1 MPDVSA
7 IMAEMLARARA
18 ASAPQAA
25 PNHPVV
31 VPGLGRK
38 KAKTVE
44 ASVDLK
50 QIEDFFNRGDEEKA
64 KATDK
69 LFEVWNMMG
78 ADPDA
83 APARE
88 ALFNNPIIQKQLA
101 ERFGKDP
108 RITQASS
115 EDTSIQPPIGMEGEP
130 MGKDRMYTKIRER
143 GGTGE
148 RYQSTLQTPV
158 ERNPAIGGKEVEQP
172 ITATTYKFVDLA
184 APEKYQRDL
193 TIQKMTPEMRE
204 KHFREPS
211 KGPLDFFS
219 GETATDDE
227 IAKFKRNTAL
237 GGKPLGPAGPNKNA
251 QKVLDDWNA
260 YYLQVYG
267 KGRDQYDPK
276 DAEFNYQ
283 DTIKLGGKARQTIL
297 DLRAAGG
304 STKEMAGVI
313 AGFKTSIQK
322 EFKALDPKTPA
333 NIEKMK
339 HYVTLYGDILKE
351 SQTEYAGDY
360 ADLIDFHN
368 YLGKMGVQG
377 YGVGSATGW
386 LKENG
391 FSNKQIEQI
400 GKKTTAFKEAEAQY
414 KIRRQAELDQAQK
427 IFKNALIY
435 LEDRKKSAL
444 QRALGSVSR
453 GYYGVLRGEAAYKWA
468 LENGPKYG
476 LKNLKGGK
484 DER

>member
-18 ASAPQAA
+18 ANAPQAS

-50 QIEDFFNRGDEEKA
+50 QIEDFFNKGDEEKA

-88 ALFNNPIIQKQLA
+88 ALFSNPVIQKQMA

-108 RITQASS
+108 RIMRVDD
-115 EDTSIQPPIGMEGEP
+115 EDTSLQSPIGIEGEP
-130 MGKDRMYTKIRER
+130 IGKDKGVGVVKEKE
-143 GGTGE
+143 GTGE
-148 RYQSTLQTPV
+148 RYLTNVITPAS
-158 ERNPAIGGKEVEQP
+158 RRPATGGSEVGQP
-172 ITATTYKFVDLA
+172 INIARYKFVDLA
-184 APEKYQRDL
+184 APEQYQKEVTL
-193 TIQKMTPEMRE
+193 KNMSPEMRE

-227 IAKFKRNTAL
+227 IAKYKQNTAMVAPPT
-237 GGKPLGPAGPNKNA
+237 KPLGTNKNA
-251 QKVLDDWNA
+251 QKVLEDWNA
-260 YYLQVYG
+260 YYLQAYG
-267 KGRDQYDPK
+267 KLRDQYDPK

-283 DTIKLGGKARQTIL
+283 NLVNLGGKAKQTIN
-297 DLRAAGG
+297 DLRASGAGYKDM
-304 STKEMAGVI
+304 SGVV
-313 AGFKTSIQK
+313 AAFRTAVQK
-322 EFKALDPKTPA
+322 EFRALDPATPS

-339 HYVTLYGDILKE
+339 HYVTEYQDILAHAR
-351 SQTEYAGDY
+351 SDYAGDY
-360 ADLIDFHN
+360 ADLMDLHN
-368 YLGKMGVQG
+368 YLAKRGVQG
-377 YGVGSATGW
+377 YSISNATEWMREIG
-386 LKENG
+386 LTPQ
-391 FSNKQIEQI
+391 QIEQI
-400 GKKTTAFKEAEAQY
+400 GKRTLAFKEQEAAD
-414 KIRRQAELDQAQK
+414 KIRKQAELDEARK
-427 IFKNALIY
+427 IFKNAQIY
-435 LEDRKKSAL
+435 LEDRKKPIM
-444 QRALGSVSR
+444 QRILGSTSR
-453 GYYGVLRGEAAYKWA
+453 GYFGVLRGEAAYKWA

-476 LKNLKGGK
+476 LYLKGGK

>member
-18 ASAPQAA
+18 ASAPQAS

-38 KAKTVE
+38 KSKTVE

-50 QIEDFFNRGDEEKA
+50 QIENFFKRGDEEKE

-88 ALFNNPIIQKQLA
+88 ALFSNPVIQKQMA

-108 RITQASS
+108 RIVQSS
-115 EDTSIQPPIGMEGEP
+115 EDASIQPAIGVEGEP
-130 MGKDRMYTKIRER
+130 MGKDRINTQIVEKES
-143 GGTGE
+143 TGE
-148 RYQSTLQTPV
+148 RYQSTHQTPAL
-158 ERNPAIGGKEVEQP
+158 RHPSTGGKEYGQP
-172 ITATTYKFVDLA
+172 ATMAKYTFVDLA
-184 APEKYQRDL
+184 APEKYQKDL
-193 TIQKMTPEMRE
+193 AIQKMTPEMRE
-204 KHFREPS
+204 KQFRNPS
-211 KGPLDFFS
+211 KDPLDFFS

-237 GGKPLGPAGPNKNA
+237 GDKPLGPAGPNKNA

-304 STKEMAGVI
+304 STKEMSGVI

-339 HYVTLYGDILKE
+339 HYVTLYGDVLKE

-400 GKKTTAFKEAEAQY
+400 GRKTTAFKEAEAQD

-427 IFKNALIY
+427 IFKNAQIY
-435 LEDRKKSAL
+435 LEDRKKPMI
-444 QRALGSVSR
+444 QRVLGSASR
-453 GYYGVLRGEAAYKWA
+453 GYFGVLRGEAAYKWA

-476 LKNLKGGK
+476 LNLKGGK

>member
-88 ALFNNPIIQKQLA
+88 ALFSNPVIQKQMA

-108 RITQASS
+108 RITQASEPVFAQS
-115 EDTSIQPPIGMEGEP
+115 PISMEGGP
-130 MGKDRMYTKIRER
+130 KGKDQTVSSIHTDET
-143 GGTGE
+143 TGE
-148 RYQSTLQTPV
+148 GFQTTSV
-158 ERNPAIGGKEVEQP
+158 KPAEQYAGIGGSGLNQFVGE
-172 ITATTYKFVDLA
+172 ASRYRFVDLA

-193 TIQKMTPEMRE
+193 TIQKMSPEMRE

-237 GGKPLGPAGPNKNA
+237 GAKPLGPAGPNKNA

-400 GKKTTAFKEAEAQY
+400 GKKTTAFKEAEAQA